1 MNATLRYL
9 LPRLAWA
16 LLLLALLSLLA
27 HWSDRLARKGN
38 DKTVLRAVLFINGT
52 LGDKSFFDSAA
63 KGMRRAGRELPVSV
77 RVVEGG
83 NDPTRWESA
92 LADLADSGDYD
103 IVLAGTFTMVPY
115 VQRLAGEF
123 PRMRFVM
130 FDAAVDY
137 ARCACGNVH
146 SILFRQNEG
155 AYLAG
160 YLAAMLLQERLLPGL
175 PANAG
180 LGQVGGMQLP
190 VIDDYLLGFG
200 AGARAANPSIR
211 VAIQYANG
219 FSDPAAGK
227 DIANAQMAAGAGLIF
242 QAAGATGQ
250 GVTEAASE
258 AHRYTIGVD
267 LDQYEMYHHSNPQ
280 RAAAIVTS
288 VLKNV
293 DVAIVQALSLALR
306 QQLPYGRADSLG
318 LAEGGIG
325 LAPHS
330 EVLDRLPQPL
340 RQRLDA
346 VRADLVS
353 GRVHPPSGF
362 ARANTEARG

>member
-1 MNATLRYL
+1 MKAIFRYL
-9 LPRLAWA
+9 LPRLAWT
-16 LLLLALLSLLA
+16 LILLALLSLLA
-27 HWSDRLARKGN
+27 HWSDRLAIKANG
-38 DKTVLRAVLFINGT
+38 KTQLRAVLFINGT
-52 LGDKSFFDSAA
+52 LGDRSFFDSAA
-63 KGMRRAGRELPVSV
+63 RGMRRAGHELPVSV

-83 NDPTRWESA
+83 NDPTRWESG
-92 LADLADSGDYD
+92 LSDLADSGDYD
-103 IVLAGTFTMVPY
+103 IVLAGTYTMVPY
-115 VQRLAGEF
+115 VQRLAAEF
-123 PRMRFVM
+123 PRTRFVM
-130 FDAAVDY
+130 FDATVDY
-137 ARCACGNVH
+137 AHCACGNVH

-160 YLAAMLLQERLLPGL
+160 YLAAMLLQAHLLPGV
-175 PANAG
+175 PPNAG
-180 LGQVGGMQLP
+180 LGLVGGMQLP

-200 AGARAANPSIR
+200 AGARAANPSVR
-211 VAIQYANG
+211 MAVQYANG

-227 DIANAQMAAGAGLIF
+227 DIANAQIAAGAGVIF

-258 AHRYTIGVD
+258 AHRYTVGVD
-267 LDQYEMYHHSNPQ
+267 LDQYEMYRHSNPQ
-280 RAAAIVTS
+280 RAAAIITS

-293 DVAIVQALSLALR
+293 DVAIVQALTLALR

-325 LAPHS
+325 MAPHS
-330 EVLDRLPQPL
+330 EVLDRLPVPL

-353 GRVHPPSGF
+353 GRVRLPSGF
-362 ARANTEARG
+362 ASASAEARG